1 MYNLTIKN
9 DIDLNYINY
18 YYNNNKLNQNSVKS
32 TFGTNIINDE
42 SLGGVVNTAQNLD
55 NISVFI
61 PLNKDRENINL
72 YNEKKIRQNFNNE
85 NKIRDKDME
94 SMFKDLDK
102 IYELTNK
109 IDFSSKAK
117 NISEKFDENLN
128 IIKNQENTLN
138 KYFENICKDKITE
151 EPSKHSSTNPKKTTY
166 SRDDDENKKVLI
178 LIKQKK

>member
-1 MYNLTIKN
+1 
-9 DIDLNYINY
+9 
-18 YYNNNKLNQNSVKS
+18 
-32 TFGTNIINDE
+32 
-42 SLGGVVNTAQNLD
+42 
-55 NISVFI
+55 
-61 PLNKDRENINL
+61 
-72 YNEKKIRQNFNNE
+72 
-85 NKIRDKDME
+85 ME

-109 IDFSSKAK
+109 IDVSSKAK

-128 IIKNQENTLN
+128 IIKNKENTLN
-138 KYFENICKDKITE
+138 KYFENINKDKITE

>member
-1 MYNLTIKN
+1 MK
-9 DIDLNYINY
+9 
-18 YYNNNKLNQNSVKS
+18 
-32 TFGTNIINDE
+32 
-42 SLGGVVNTAQNLD
+42 
-55 NISVFI
+55 
-61 PLNKDRENINL
+61 
-72 YNEKKIRQNFNNE
+72 KKIGQNFYNE

-109 IDFSSKAK
+109 IDVSSNAK

-128 IIKNQENTLN
+128 IIKNKENTLN